1 MTQTREKW
9 NTLVLNGMKVSWYFV
24 FSFLF
29 FCLETTVKKLLD
41 ENDFRHGFGNYFESA
56 ILKVTCYQL
65 CSKLFLNN
73 YEAHLERCFKYTLQL

>member
-1 MTQTREKW
+1 MEH
-9 NTLVLNGMKVSWYFV
+9 LGFEWYEGVVV
-24 FSFLF
+24 FRVFIFIFLF
-29 FCLETTVKKLLD
+29 RNNGKKELLD
-41 ENDFRHGFGNYFESA
+41 ENDFRHGFGNYFASA